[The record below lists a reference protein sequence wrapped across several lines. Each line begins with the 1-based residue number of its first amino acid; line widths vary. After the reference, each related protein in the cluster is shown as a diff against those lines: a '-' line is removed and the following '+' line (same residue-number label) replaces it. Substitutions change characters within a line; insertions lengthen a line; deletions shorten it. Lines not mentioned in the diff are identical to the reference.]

1 MKNLTALAVLI
12 ALTLSAKAQDTRPYE
27 LASADERLNAV
38 YQQIL
43 KKMDGDAQTKF
54 RKAQRAWIAFR
65 DLDCAW
71 AFDRVPLD
79 CKINRTEERTK
90 ALEDTYFSDARGNYI
105 SVEVPKK

>member
-1 MKNLTALAVLI
+1 MKKLTVLAVLI

-27 LASADERLNAV
+27 LVTADEQLNAV

-43 KKMDGDAQTKF
+43 KKMHPEDQAKF

-71 AFDRVPLD
+71 SFARVPLD
-79 CKINRTEERTK
+79 CKIIRTEERTK
-90 ALEDTYFSDARGNYI
+90 ALEETYFSDAKGNYV
-105 SVEVPKK
+105 SVEAREK